1 MISINK
7 FIVYLVPFILIVGK
21 NFNANNFIG
30 LNISIGY
37 TELIILILLF
47 LMLIKKGD
55 ILFPKRLL
63 IVYLLSFLGILLS
76 FVFSSSIISVIS
88 IVELIRWVEYFLL
101 FICIYNLSDAD
112 SIKNTL
118 LFLALASVL
127 FICVSIY
134 QVFTFNFYEKRIYGT
149 FVSAA
154 DLSGDSVSNPN
165 VAGAFLV
172 GCFLMFYSFKKI
184 NNNIK
189 RLLLL
194 LLQFVTFVLVLFT
207 LSRSA
212 FIGMVIGVI
221 LLNKCLNVNMFRYL
235 STTLILSVI
244 LFITVVYFFNDYK
257 DFIIFERAINTFDT
271 STISGSSVTG
281 RIDNSSIILD
291 IALHNIIFGIGF
303 GDLENKYNLVPD
315 NFYIHLFAETGIIG
329 LLTTII
335 LLIIIFK
342 DIVLMRNLSFN
353 DNNFFFHF
361 TSAFLVVYITFLVE
375 NYAANLFRS
384 PRLLGLFWFILALLY
399 KYSFIISL
407 QKKSI
412 ENG

>member
-1 MISINK
+1 
-7 FIVYLVPFILIVGK
+7 
-21 NFNANNFIG
+21 
-30 LNISIGY
+30 
-37 TELIILILLF
+37 
-47 LMLIKKGD
+47 MLIKKGD

-184 NNNIK
+184 NKII
-189 RLLLL
+189 
-194 LLQFVTFVLVLFT
+194 LVL
-207 LSRSA
+207 
-212 FIGMVIGVI
+212 
-221 LLNKCLNVNMFRYL
+221 
-235 STTLILSVI
+235 
-244 LFITVVYFFNDYK
+244 
-257 DFIIFERAINTFDT
+257 
-271 STISGSSVTG
+271 
-281 RIDNSSIILD
+281 
-291 IALHNIIFGIGF
+291 
-303 GDLENKYNLVPD
+303 
-315 NFYIHLFAETGIIG
+315 
-329 LLTTII
+329 
-335 LLIIIFK
+335 
-342 DIVLMRNLSFN
+342 
-353 DNNFFFHF
+353 
-361 TSAFLVVYITFLVE
+361 
-375 NYAANLFRS
+375 
-384 PRLLGLFWFILALLY
+384 
-399 KYSFIISL
+399 
-407 QKKSI
+407 
-412 ENG
+412 